1 MNDWEYKIIMV
12 NAQHEPTTLEWITG
26 FKDGNAEVQELLDS
40 IGRDGWELVAFFPA
54 RPANQTLEN
63 SVTGQ
68 KLTID
73 ANPWLHNA
81 VFKKAAETSE
91 EREQRIQ
98 SERLMRRIEEHESGR
113 KD

>member
-1 MNDWEYKIIMV
+1 MKEWDYKIVTIDSL
-12 NAQHEPTTLEWITG
+12 HEPDILEWIRG
-26 FKDGNAEVQELLDS
+26 FRDGTAEVQELLDS
-40 IGRDGWELVAFFPA
+40 MGRDGWELVAFFPA
-54 RPANQTLEN
+54 RPASQIVEN

-81 VFKKAAETSE
+81 VFKKPSETTE
-91 EREQRIQ
+91 EREQRVQ
-98 SERLMRRIEEHESGR
+98 SERLLRRIEEHKTGR